1 MFILK
6 DSAGLRLYFNEMK
19 AFKMITVNK
28 IRSAI
33 RAISVLP
40 TSSIRKLGQLLGVSH
55 QTMMRL
61 KKRCKRAEVILEEAE
76 QLTDTE
82 LKQKLYPTITE
93 NNSYK
98 RQPDVEYIVVELTKP
113 RGKGKTAS
121 VLYLEYVAK
130 DPSTAMSR
138 SHFFRIVNK
147 ALKRTKLAMKQLHA
161 AGEVVYI
168 DYAGHKIYYLSGGKK
183 VWVKVFVAVLGAS
196 KKVFAHATYG
206 EKTLHWIDG
215 MTRMFN
221 DFGGVTEVVSMDNA
235 TALVAKPGLI
245 ANLTRNVAAFGEH
258 YKCIMD
264 TCRVGKP
271 QDKAHAE
278 LGVKFVTQRIL
289 RPMMQDHTF
298 FSLEEINQYLARQ
311 VELLN
316 SLPFQGL
323 DISRNDLFERN
334 EKPALQPLPAQPYL
348 MIVDQL
354 KQKVP
359 ANYHV
364 KYLKHEYSVPYQ
376 HRGELVDIVV
386 DQSNLRVFFES
397 KLIATHVV
405 KDEPMGAT
413 TLLEHMP
420 AEHLADYQSMDK
432 DANLKWAKN
441 TGEAVEKLV
450 AKWYSKTANAKSRAI
465 GKRCMALMKLSTK
478 NGEDV
483 LADACEYANLHGLT
497 TPSDIALII
506 NVRNDADGF
515 DALPSRKVAH
525 KNIRGAGYFGGHHE
539 A

>member
-1 MFILK
+1 
-6 DSAGLRLYFNEMK
+6 
-19 AFKMITVNK
+19 MIPV
-28 IRSAI
+28 IQARSAI
-33 RAISVLP
+33 RVIDVFP
-40 TSSIRKLGQLLGVSH
+40 NGSIRKLGQLVGVSH

-61 KKRCKRAEVILEEAE
+61 KKRCIRADVTHEEAE

-130 DPSTAMSR
+130 DPGTAMSR

-147 ALKRTKLAMKQLHA
+147 SLKRTKLVMKQLHV

-168 DYAGHKIYYLSGGKK
+168 DYAGHKIYYYSGNKK
-183 VWVKVFVAVLGAS
+183 VWVRVFVAVLGAS
-196 KKVFAHATYG
+196 KRVFAYATYG

-215 MTRMFN
+215 MSRMFN
-221 DFGGVTEVVSMDNA
+221 FFGGVTEVVSMDNA

-245 ANLTRNVAAFGEH
+245 ANLTHNVAAFGEH
-258 YKCIMD
+258 YNCIMD

-289 RPMMQDHTF
+289 RPMMQDHSF
-298 FSLEEINQYLARQ
+298 FSLDEINHYLARQ

-316 SLPFQGL
+316 ELPFQGL

-334 EKPALQPLPAQPYL
+334 EKLALKALPAEPYQ

-359 ANYHV
+359 SNYHV
-364 KYLKHEYSVPYQ
+364 SYLKHEYSVPYQ
-376 HRGELVDIVV
+376 FRGEVVNVVV
-386 DQSNLRVFFES
+386 DQSRIRVYFEN
-397 KLIATHVV
+397 KLIATHIV
-405 KDEPMGAT
+405 KEEPMGAT
-413 TLLEHMP
+413 TLREHMP
-420 AEHLADYQSMDK
+420 AEHLAEHYSMDK
-432 DANLKWAKN
+432 DANLEWARN

-450 AKWYSKTANAKSRAI
+450 SNWYSKTANSKSRVI
-465 GKRCMALMKLSTK
+465 GKRCKALMKLSTK
-478 NGEDV
+478 NGKEV
-483 LADACEYANLHGLT
+483 LSEACEYGNLHGLT
-497 TPSDIALII
+497 TPNDIALII
-506 NVRNDADGF
+506 NARNDIDSF
-515 DALPSRKVAH
+515 DDLPSINMAH
-525 KNIRGAGYFGGHHE
+525 QNIRGADYFGGHHE
-539 A
+539 V